1 MAIYGQLNS
10 WTCGPFALKHALLAL
25 GVFAREDDLS
35 RLAGSTEERGTDE
48 VGLRRAAG
56 AYRTKLVR
64 VRKTE
69 AGAARGELETW
80 LRHHVPV
87 LLCVDQWEHWMTAVA
102 ADREHLVVFDS
113 KYDAPLRAEPWESV
127 MSRLACRRPYLRGL
141 WTRTIYDLHPI
152 VPRTRAGFRLSLDA
166 ARARLLLADDNATL
180 AHRWDDYARALL
192 PLSLAPGDQFE
203 MGFDLA
209 RFIEQHRGA
218 ILEMVPPEAAPVVDG
233 LAFVAGM
240 YRAILRPEVEPDAV
254 RRLAGIATELAS
266 SPAATAAA

>member
-1 MAIYGQLNS
+1 MAIYGQPNS
-10 WTCGPFALKHALLAL
+10 WTCGPFALKHALLAF

-35 RLAGSTEERGTDE
+35 RLAGSTEQRGTDE
-48 VGLRRAAG
+48 LGLRRAAG
-56 AYRTKLVR
+56 AYRARLVR

-69 AGAARGELETW
+69 AGVARGELETW
-80 LRHHVPV
+80 LKRHVPV

-127 MSRLACRRPYLRGL
+127 LPRMACHRPYLRGL

-152 VPRTRAGFRLSLDA
+152 LPRTRAGFRLSLDA
-166 ARARLLLADDNATL
+166 ARARLLLAEDNATL

-209 RFIEQHRGA
+209 RFIEQRRGT
-218 ILEMVPPEAAPVVDG
+218 ILELAPPEAAPVVDG

-240 YRAILRPEVEPDAV
+240 YGAILRPEVEPDAV
-254 RRLAGIATELAS
+254 RRLAVIATELALP
-266 SPAATAAA
+266 PAAIAAA